1 MKPTSLKGN
10 ILCGKSGLK
19 TPHFTEVVG
28 ITSCLGIGSDWRKIK
43 AEVFHKN
50 S

>member
-1 MKPTSLKGN
+1 MKPTSLRGS

-19 TPHFTEVVG
+19 TPHITEVVG
-28 ITSCLGIGSDWRKIK
+28 IVSCIGFGSDWRKIK
-43 AEVFHKN
+43 AEVFYKN